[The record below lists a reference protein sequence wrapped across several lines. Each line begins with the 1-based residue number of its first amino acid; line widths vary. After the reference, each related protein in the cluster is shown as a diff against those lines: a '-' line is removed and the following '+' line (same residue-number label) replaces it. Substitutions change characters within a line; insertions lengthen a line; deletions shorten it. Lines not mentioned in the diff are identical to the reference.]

1 MDNRITQEARQFIDT
16 VKRFVDNSCLP
27 VEDSIEETGR
37 LPEELVRKMK
47 DLGLF
52 GLRIPAEYGGS
63 GMNLLDYCYAL
74 KELSKSHD
82 AIRAVMSINNGIGSM
97 AIVHDGTEEQ
107 KKHYLPLLANGAFIS
122 SFALTE
128 PGAGSDA
135 SAIATTAVKSGGGWV
150 LNGMKHFITNA
161 PIADLFTVIALTDK
175 EKRAR
180 GGISAFLVEKG
191 TKGLSIGN
199 LHNTMGGKGWL
210 QAEVIFEDCMVPDK
224 NLIGGTGNG
233 FKIAMK
239 TLNEGRLE
247 AAASAIGIGER
258 LLSMGIEY
266 AKLRKQFGKPI
277 AEFEAIQWMLADSA
291 TELYAADRMLAETAY
306 RFDCGEDIRTQSS
319 MTKLFATE
327 SAFKVAD
334 RMLQLHGG
342 MGFMKE
348 TKVERMFRDIR
359 AYRIFEGTSE
369 IQRFMIARELLKD

>member
-1 MDNRITQEARQFIDT
+1 MEERITPEARHFIESIT
-16 VKRFVDNSCLP
+16 RFVQDECMP
-27 VEDSIEETGR
+27 AEDVIEDTGR
-37 LPEELVRKMK
+37 LPDSLVRTMK

-52 GLRIPAEYGGS
+52 GLRIPAAYGGS
-63 GMNLLDYCYAL
+63 GMNLLDYCFVL

-82 AIRAVMSINNGIGSM
+82 AIRAIMSVNNGIGSM
-97 AIVHDGTEEQ
+97 AIVNDGTEAQ
-107 KKHYLPLLANGAFIS
+107 KAHYLPLLASGDYIAA
-122 SFALTE
+122 FALTE

-135 SAIATTAVKSGGGWV
+135 SAIATAAVKASGGWV

-161 PIADLFTVIALTDK
+161 PIADIFTVIAVTDK
-175 EKRAR
+175 EKRAK
-180 GGISAFLVEKG
+180 GGITAFIVEKG
-191 TKGLSIGN
+191 SKGLTIGN
-199 LHNTMGGKGWL
+199 IHNTMGGKGWL
-210 QAEVIFEDCMVPDK
+210 QAEVIFEDCFIPDT
-224 NLIGGTGNG
+224 NVIGSIGSG

-239 TLNEGRLE
+239 TLNEGRLS

-258 LLSMGIEY
+258 LLSMGVEY

-306 RFDCGEDIRTQSS
+306 RFDHGEDIRTKSS

-369 IQRFMIARELLKD
+369 IQRFMIARDLLKD

>member
-1 MDNRITQEARQFIDT
+1 MDERITQDARHFIDS
-16 VKRFVDNSCLP
+16 VSRFVKDECMP

-37 LPEELVRKMK
+37 LPEALVRTMR
-47 DLGLF
+47 DMGLF
-52 GLRIPAEYGGS
+52 GLRIPSEYGGA
-63 GMNLLDYCYAL
+63 GMNLLDYCYVL

-82 AIRAVMSINNGIGSM
+82 AIRAIMSVNNGIGSM
-97 AIVHDGTEEQ
+97 AIVNEGTEEQ
-107 KKHYLPLLANGAFIS
+107 KRHYLPLLASGEYIA

-135 SAIATTAVKSGGGWV
+135 SALTTMAERTEKGWV

-161 PIADLFTVIALTDK
+161 PIADIFTVIALTDK
-175 EKRAR
+175 EKRAK
-180 GGISAFLVEKG
+180 GGISAFLVDKG
-191 TKGLSIGN
+191 SRGLRIGN
-199 LHNTMGGKGWL
+199 VHSTMGGKGWL
-210 QAEVIFEDCMVPDK
+210 QAEVIFEDCLVPDAG
-224 NLIGGTGNG
+224 LLGMPGSG
-233 FKIAMK
+233 FRIAMK
-239 TLNEGRLE
+239 TLNEGRLS

-258 LLSMGIEY
+258 LLSMGVEY

-291 TELYAADRMLAETAY
+291 TELYAADRMLADTAS
-306 RFDCGEDIRTQSS
+306 RFDHGEDIRTHSS

-327 SAFKVAD
+327 AAFRVAD
-334 RMLQLHGG
+334 RVLQLHGG

-348 TKVERMFRDIR
+348 TKIERLFRDIR

>member
-1 MDNRITQEARQFIDT
+1 MDERITQEARHFIDT
-16 VKRFVDNSCLP
+16 IKRFVKDECMP
-27 VEDSIEETGR
+27 AEDAIEQTGR
-37 LPEELVRKMK
+37 LPDGLIGKMK

-52 GLRIPAEYGGS
+52 GLRVPAAYGGS
-63 GMNLLDYCYAL
+63 GMNLLDYCYVI
-74 KELSKSHD
+74 KELSKTHD
-82 AIRAVMSINNGIGSM
+82 ALRAVISVNNGIGSM

-107 KKHYLPLLANGAFIS
+107 KKHYLPLLASGDYIAA
-122 SFALTE
+122 FALTE

-135 SAIATTAVKSGGGWV
+135 SSIATTAVKENNGWI

-161 PIADLFTVIALTDK
+161 PIADIFTVIALTDK
-175 EKRAR
+175 EKRAK
-180 GGISAFLVEKG
+180 GGITAFLVEKSL
-191 TKGLSIGN
+191 KGMRIGN
-199 LHNTMGGKGWL
+199 IHNTMGGKGWL
-210 QAEVIFEDCMVPDK
+210 QAEVIFEDCFVPDK
-224 NLIGGTGNG
+224 NLIGAIGNG

-239 TLNEGRLE
+239 TLNEGRLS

-291 TELYAADRMLAETAY
+291 TELYAADRMLADTAY
-306 RFDCGEDIRTQSS
+306 RFDQGEDIRTQSS

-327 SAFKVAD
+327 SAFKIAD

-369 IQRFMIARELLKD
+369 IQRFMIARELLRG

>member
-1 MDNRITQEARQFIDT
+1 MDERITQDARHFIDT
-16 VKRFVDNSCLP
+16 VKRFVRDECMP
-27 VEDSIEETGR
+27 VEDSIEETGM
-37 LPEELVRKMK
+37 LPEALVGKMK
-47 DLGLF
+47 DMGLF
-52 GLRIPAEYGGS
+52 GLRIPSEYGGA
-63 GMNLLDYCYAL
+63 GMDLLDYCYAL

-82 AIRAVMSINNGIGSM
+82 AIRAIMSVNNGIGSM
-97 AIVHDGTEEQ
+97 AIVNDGTEEQ
-107 KKHYLPLLANGAFIS
+107 KRHYLPLLASGEYIA

-135 SAIATTAVKSGGGWV
+135 SAIATTAEKTDRGWL

-161 PIADLFTVIALTDK
+161 PVADVFTVIAVTDR

-180 GGISAFLVEKG
+180 GGISAFIVEKG
-191 TKGLSIGN
+191 SRGLRIGS

-210 QAEVIFEDCMVPDK
+210 QAEVIFEDCFVPDAG
-224 NLIGGTGNG
+224 LLGGQGSG

-239 TLNEGRLE
+239 TLNEGRLS

-277 AEFEAIQWMLADSA
+277 SEFEAIQWMLADSA
-291 TELYAADRMLAETAY
+291 TELYAADRMLSDTAY
-306 RFDCGEDIRTQSS
+306 RFDHGEDIRTQSS

-327 SAFKVAD
+327 SAFKIAD
-334 RMLQLHGG
+334 RVLQLHGG